1 MCIGMGKMP
10 LERIYQTECIF
21 IASKQKEP
29 MKPLPNSTGWPF
41 LNKQE
46 QSPKIILASASPRRR
61 SLLEQIGVKFEIIP
75 STIEEDISLSLK
87 PDKFVEY
94 YAQVKAK
101 NVSQKN
107 RDALVIGA
115 DTVVVFNK
123 SILGKPGSFDEAY
136 TMLSTLSGNTHSV
149 YTGVSLQLINKS
161 ISHTFHAQTQ
171 VTFNNLTNKEIEFYI
186 EYYKPYDKAGS
197 YGIQDWFSVCV
208 EKIDGCYFN
217 VMGLPLNKLY
227 TELKSIVQIN

>member
-10 LERIYQTECIF
+10 LESIYQTECIF
-21 IASKQKEP
+21 IASKQKES
-29 MKPLPNSTGWPF
+29 MKPLPSSTDWPF
-41 LNKQE
+41 LNNQE
-46 QSPKIILASASPRRR
+46 QAPNVILASASPRRR
-61 SLLEQIGVKFEIIP
+61 ILLEQIGVKFEIIP
-75 STIEEDISLSLK
+75 STIEEDISLKLN

-94 YAQVKAK
+94 YAEVKAK
-101 NVSQKN
+101 NVSRKN
-107 RDALVIGA
+107 HDSLVIGA

-149 YTGVSLQLINKS
+149 YTGVSLQLKNKS

-171 VTFNNLTNKEIEFYI
+171 VTFNKVTKKEIEFYI
-186 EYYKPYDKAGS
+186 KNYKPYDKAGS

-217 VMGLPLNKLY
+217 VMGLPLNRLY
-227 TELKSIVQIN
+227 TELRT

>member
-1 MCIGMGKMP
+1 MCIGTGKMP
-10 LERIYQTECIF
+10 LERIFQMECIF

-29 MKPLPNSTGWPF
+29 MKPLLRSTDWPF
-41 LNKQE
+41 LNNQK
-46 QSPKIILASASPRRR
+46 QSPKIILASVSARRR

-75 STIEEDISLSLK
+75 STIEEDISLTLK

-94 YAQVKAK
+94 YAEVKAK

-107 RDALVIGA
+107 CESLVIGA
-115 DTVVVFNK
+115 DTIVVFNK

-136 TMLSTLSGNTHSV
+136 TMLSSLSGNSHSV
-149 YTGVSLQLINKS
+149 YTGVSLQLSNKS

-171 VTFNNLTNKEIEFYI
+171 VTFNKLTKKEIKFYI
-186 EYYKPYDKAGS
+186 EHYKPYDKAGS

-217 VMGLPLNKLY
+217 VMGLPLNKTY
-227 TELKSIVQIN
+227 TELESVMQTH

>member
-1 MCIGMGKMP
+1 
-10 LERIYQTECIF
+10 
-21 IASKQKEP
+21 
-29 MKPLPNSTGWPF
+29 MKPLPSSTDWPF
-41 LNKQE
+41 LNNQE
-46 QSPKIILASASPRRR
+46 KSPNVILASASPRRR

-75 STIEEDISLSLK
+75 STIEEDISLTLK

-94 YAQVKAK
+94 FAELKAK

-107 RDALVIGA
+107 HDSLVIGA
-115 DTVVVFNK
+115 DTVVVFNE
-123 SILGKPGSFDEAY
+123 SILGKPGSFNEAY

-149 YTGVSLQLINKS
+149 YTGVSLQLSNKS
-161 ISHTFHAQTQ
+161 ISHTFHAQTK
-171 VTFNNLTNKEIEFYI
+171 VTFNNLRNKEIEFYI
-186 EYYKPYDKAGS
+186 EHYKPYDKAGS

-227 TELKSIVQIN
+227 TELKSVMQTN

>member
-1 MCIGMGKMP
+1 
-10 LERIYQTECIF
+10 
-21 IASKQKEP
+21 
-29 MKPLPNSTGWPF
+29 MKPLPSSTDWPF
-41 LNKQE
+41 LNNQE
-46 QSPKIILASASPRRR
+46 QSPNVILASASPRRR
-61 SLLEQIGVKFEIIP
+61 SLLEQIGVKFETIP
-75 STIEEDISLSLK
+75 STIEEDISLKLN

-94 YAQVKAK
+94 YAEVKAK
-101 NVSQKN
+101 NVSRKN
-107 RDALVIGA
+107 RDSLVIGA
-115 DTVVVFNK
+115 DTVVVFNE

-227 TELKSIVQIN
+227 TELKSVMQTN

>member
-1 MCIGMGKMP
+1 
-10 LERIYQTECIF
+10 
-21 IASKQKEP
+21 
-29 MKPLPNSTGWPF
+29 
-41 LNKQE
+41 
-46 QSPKIILASASPRRR
+46 
-61 SLLEQIGVKFEIIP
+61 LEQIGVKFETIP
-75 STIEEDISLSLK
+75 STIEEDISLKLN

-94 YAQVKAK
+94 YAEVKAK
-101 NVSQKN
+101 NVSRKN
-107 RDALVIGA
+107 RDSLVIGA
-115 DTVVVFNK
+115 DTVVVLNE

-227 TELKSIVQIN
+227 TELKSVMQTN

>member
-1 MCIGMGKMP
+1 
-10 LERIYQTECIF
+10 
-21 IASKQKEP
+21 
-29 MKPLPNSTGWPF
+29 MKPLPNSIGWPF
-41 LNKQE
+41 LNNQE
-46 QSPKIILASASPRRR
+46 QFPKIILASASPRRR

-75 STIEEDISLSLK
+75 STIEEDISLTLK

-94 YAQVKAK
+94 YAEVKAK
-101 NVSQKN
+101 NVSRKN
-107 RDALVIGA
+107 RDSLVIGA
-115 DTVVVFNK
+115 DTVVVFNE

-161 ISHTFHAQTQ
+161 ISHTFHAQTK
-171 VTFNNLTNKEIEFYI
+171 VTFNNLRNKEIEFYI
-186 EYYKPYDKAGS
+186 EHYKPYDKAGS

-217 VMGLPLNKLY
+217 VMGLPLNRLY
-227 TELKSIVQIN
+227 TELKCVMKLN

>member
-1 MCIGMGKMP
+1 
-10 LERIYQTECIF
+10 
-21 IASKQKEP
+21 
-29 MKPLPNSTGWPF
+29 MKPLPSSTDWPF
-41 LNKQE
+41 LNNQE
-46 QSPKIILASASPRRR
+46 QAPNVILASASPRRR

-75 STIEEDISLSLK
+75 STIEEDISLKLN

-94 YAQVKAK
+94 YAEVKAK
-101 NVSQKN
+101 NVSRKN
-107 RDALVIGA
+107 RDSLVIGA
-115 DTVVVFNK
+115 DTVVVFK
-123 SILGKPGSFDEAY
+123 ESILGKPGSFDEAY

-227 TELKSIVQIN
+227 TELKSVMQTN

>member
-1 MCIGMGKMP
+1 
-10 LERIYQTECIF
+10 
-21 IASKQKEP
+21 
-29 MKPLPNSTGWPF
+29 
-41 LNKQE
+41 
-46 QSPKIILASASPRRR
+46 
-61 SLLEQIGVKFEIIP
+61 
-75 STIEEDISLSLK
+75 
-87 PDKFVEY
+87 
-94 YAQVKAK
+94 
-101 NVSQKN
+101 
-107 RDALVIGA
+107 
-115 DTVVVFNK
+115 
-123 SILGKPGSFDEAY
+123 
-136 TMLSTLSGNTHSV
+136 MLSTLSGNTHSV

-227 TELKSIVQIN
+227 TELKSVMQIN